1 MIDQHIIQVLQF
13 SPDIQVR
20 TIEQRLTG
28 YTPDEIAASLDRL
41 VALSQV
47 GTYDAN
53 IGRKRVTRYRLIHGT
68 LGGAIQSLASR
79 IEKHERWAKRM
90 KSDLATIEAKTEEL
104 RSQYE
109 ILREEQSRL
118 QRALPGNEGW
128 AA

>member
-20 TIEQRLTG
+20 TIAQRLPD

-53 IGRKRVTRYRLIHGT
+53 VGTKRLTRYRLLHGT
-68 LGGAIQSLASR
+68 LGGAIQSLAAR
-79 IEKHERWAKRM
+79 IEKHERWAQTM
-90 KSDLATIEAKTEEL
+90 KSDLATIEAKATEL
-104 RSQYE
+104 RSQYG

-118 QRALPGNEGW
+118 QREIPGNQGW